1 MLGKPEDTVPNDP
14 IGKRIREVVI
24 GDIEPQSI
32 VVADYDPAWLERF
45 RREEARIRAALGEAA
60 LSVEHIGSTSVPGLA
75 AKPIVDVLLVVD
87 PLSRTT
93 NWDPSVSARKP
104 EHRDCANAE
113 LGTGP
118 EVGGDVAMALGFRVA
133 LSKAYPRVAERNR
146 VSVDPGSGT

>member
-1 MLGKPEDTVPNDP
+1 M
-14 IGKRIREVVI
+14 
-24 GDIEPQSI
+24 
-32 VVADYDPAWLERF
+32 
-45 RREEARIRAALGEAA
+45 
-60 LSVEHIGSTSVPGLA
+60 
-75 AKPIVDVLLVVD
+75 D

-118 EVGGDVAMALGFRVA
+118 EVGAGGVSTGGDVAMALGFRVA